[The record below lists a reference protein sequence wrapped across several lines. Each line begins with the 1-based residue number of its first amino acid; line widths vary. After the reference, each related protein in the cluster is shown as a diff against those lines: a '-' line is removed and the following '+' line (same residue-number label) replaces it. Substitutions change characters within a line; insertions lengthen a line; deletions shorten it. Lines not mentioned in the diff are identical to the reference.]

1 MCRYTKRTALR
12 SKNNYRAQDFVVE
25 SRAQDAGF
33 RVMNLNLGWFI
44 LDEWLMV

>member
-1 MCRYTKRTALR
+1 M
-12 SKNNYRAQDFVVE
+12 VE